1 MTVSII
7 VAVAKNGIIGKE
19 NDLPWCLS
27 EDLKHFKR
35 TTLGK
40 PVIMGRKTYESVGKP
55 LPGRR
60 NIVVSRNP
68 SYEVEGCEVAHSIE
82 EAVEMAAAADEV
94 MVLGGGRLYAD
105 ALPITD
111 RIYLTRVDA
120 EVEGDTRFPDLDMG
134 EWQEVDRWTH
144 PADEKNDFPCTF
156 LILER
161 RGDRFASFP
170 K

>member
-1 MTVSII
+1 MTISII

-19 NDLPWCLS
+19 NDLPWRLS

-68 SYEVEGCEVAHSIE
+68 SYEAEGCEVAHSIE
-82 EAVEMAAAADEV
+82 EAIDWTMDADEV
-94 MVLGGGRLYAD
+94 MILGGGRLYSD
-105 ALPITD
+105 ALPLTD
-111 RIYLTRVDA
+111 RIYLTQV
-120 EVEGDTRFPDLDMG
+120 
-134 EWQEVDRWTH
+134 
-144 PADEKNDFPCTF
+144 
-156 LILER
+156 
-161 RGDRFASFP
+161 
-170 K
+170 